1 MGASMFYRYGT
12 STRCTLVGGWHYPIA
27 MTPLRGVSLNGK
39 TGLTLVFSST
49 PAGWHSDR
57 NQSRHPPMP
66 QRGAI
71 NFYGSM
77 GMDLGMARLSLWH
90 LYEVHLGCG
99 LVSLYRYDTSTR
111 CFSEWQDRADIGV
124 FSTPAGRHSDRIFC

>member
-1 MGASMFYRYGT
+1 MAGLSLWHLYEVHLDWVLVSLYRYDT
-12 STRCTLVGGWHYPIA
+12 STRCFLK
-27 MTPLRGVSLNGK
+27 SK

-99 LVSLYRYDTSTR
+99 LALPYRYDTSTR
-111 CFSEWQDRADIGV
+111 CFSERQDRADICVFFHPSGV
-124 FSTPAGRHSDRIFC
+124 V